1 MDMVSGAATYAQ
13 GDTILGTERCL
24 DTWIDPEERAG
35 TLQQR
40 LLKKA
45 GDSQQVKN
53 GSLNGDGWRNFW
65 ETREYG
71 QNLLHPLTEVKPG
84 NRETCTR
91 ISYKNFFFFFLVVK
105 QNWLCEFESF
115 LKPFGFLWRVQYEK
129 NVSTSPSQ
137 SSGEPEVPSQEGHL
151 RLAIFQN
158 SSNEPGMLLL
168 WNLCFL
174 CLWRKNQSHFS
185 RKHSREE
192 KASWGRRPN
201 RVPTIWKSTSIWNSC
216 R

>member
-45 GDSQQVKN
+45 EDSQQVKN

-91 ISYKNFFFFFLVVK
+91 ISYKNFFFFFSCKTKLTLWVWK
-105 QNWLCEFESF
+105 LFEAFWISLESSLWEKCLNQSFSKFWWAWGPITGRAPEAGNISELFQWAWHVIALESLLPVLMKEKSKSF
-115 LKPFGFLWRVQYEK
+115 LQETLQRGEGFMR
-129 NVSTSPSQ
+129 
-137 SSGEPEVPSQEGHL
+137 
-151 RLAIFQN
+151 
-158 SSNEPGMLLL
+158 
-168 WNLCFL
+168 
-174 CLWRKNQSHFS
+174 
-185 RKHSREE
+185 
-192 KASWGRRPN
+192 
-201 RVPTIWKSTSIWNSC
+201 
-216 R
+216 